1 MFHKGE
7 SPFFGSFSDS
17 KYSLSVQRKGDKCR
31 AAQRLRIKG
40 DKCRVG
46 SRRLRFC
53 TSVSHFGACALRFY
67 TSLLHFGAER
77 VDPYKTFRQ
86 GRPPKIIGEKNRKIS
101 QFLLSL
107 NFPIF
112 LAKSSSSSLE
122 SSKSEVNQSFKFR
135 PADLFKSVSFSVLSS
150 GVFFPFWI
158 IYIIQIF

>member
-1 MFHKGE
+1 MFLLARNICPIRAKAHFLG
-7 SPFFGSFSDS
+7 
-17 KYSLSVQRKGDKCR
+17 LSVIVSTYYQCSE
-31 AAQRLRIKG
+31 KG

-46 SRRLRFC
+46 SRRLHFR

-67 TSLLHFGAER
+67 TSLLHFGAEW
-77 VDPYKTFRQ
+77 VDPEKTFRQ

-107 NFPIF
+107 NFPIS
-112 LAKSSSSSLE
+112 LAKSSFSSLE

-135 PADLFKSVSFSVLSS
+135 PSDLFKSVSFSVLSS

-158 IYIIQIF
+158 AYIIQIF

>member
-1 MFHKGE
+1 MSRCAKTSHKRGQM
-7 SPFFGSFSDS
+7 SRWPAQTSF
-17 KYSLSVQRKGDKCR
+17 
-31 AAQRLRIKG
+31 
-40 DKCRVG
+40 
-46 SRRLRFC
+46 
-53 TSVSHFGACALRFY
+53 
-67 TSLLHFGAER
+67 LHFGFALWR
-77 VDPYKTFRQ
+77 MRTSVLHFTFALWRRK
-86 GRPPKIIGEKNRKIS
+86 GRPLKNTRTGATPQNHWRKNRKIS